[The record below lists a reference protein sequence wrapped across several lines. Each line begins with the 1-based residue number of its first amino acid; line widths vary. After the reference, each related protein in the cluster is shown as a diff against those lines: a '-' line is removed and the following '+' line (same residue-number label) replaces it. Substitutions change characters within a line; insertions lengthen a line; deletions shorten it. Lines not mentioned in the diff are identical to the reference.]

1 MNGDGHVLE
10 AALCIDCRVPSAF
23 YSEFYADPICIK
35 WTWRTSRR
43 PA

>member
-1 MNGDGHVLE
+1 MNGGGRVLE
-10 AALCIDCRVPSAF
+10 AALCIDCLVP
-23 YSEFYADPICIK
+23 SEFYADQIRIE